1 MQIERARF
9 CRDSWLEICQLA
21 RMDPVFAAIEQ
32 TPFSVWMREDLY
44 AYFIALIFH
53 SLGMALLIGGGVV
66 VSLAGM
72 GLVGGAKLE
81 KFRGFFPVMWFGAV
95 MAIISGV
102 ALLAGYPAKAL
113 TNPVFALKFACLI
126 GAALLVRVMARRLFP
141 VTASGEAPPRWGRRL
156 AVGAL
161 VLWLAGVAAGKLLLH
176 TYTVLL
182 VS

>member
-1 MQIERARF
+1 
-9 CRDSWLEICQLA
+9 
-21 RMDPVFAAIEQ
+21 
-32 TPFSVWMREDLY
+32 
-44 AYFIALIFH
+44 
-53 SLGMALLIGGGVV
+53 LLVGGGVV

-72 GLVGGAKLE
+72 GLVGSAKLE

-95 MAIISGV
+95 MAIISGA

-141 VTASGEAPPRWGRRL
+141 ATASGEPAPRWGRRL
-156 AVGAL
+156 ALAAL
-161 VLWLAGVAAGKLLLH
+161 VLWLAVVAAGKLLLH